1 MAAVKQH
8 LPLQTGL
15 QQTCIEGVVLQELQI
30 IATAGGPV
38 LHMLKAGSP
47 LVPDFSCGF
56 GEIYFSEVVP
66 GAVKAWKCHR
76 RQSQLFAVPH
86 GLLQIV
92 LYDGR
97 SASASQG
104 CCCEILLG
112 RPDNYAL
119 LRIPPGIWYGFTA
132 KGQEPALICNCAD
145 LPHDPAE
152 GERLPVDSPL
162 IPWRWEGA

>member
-97 SASASQG
+97 SASARS
-104 CCCEILLG
+104 CS
-112 RPDNYAL
+112 
-119 LRIPPGIWYGFTA
+119 
-132 KGQEPALICNCAD
+132 AD
-145 LPHDPAE
+145 LTITPCCVSPPVSGTA
-152 GERLPVDSPL
+152 LPPRDKSRHSFATVPTCRTTRQKGRGYQWTAL
-162 IPWRWEGA
+162 